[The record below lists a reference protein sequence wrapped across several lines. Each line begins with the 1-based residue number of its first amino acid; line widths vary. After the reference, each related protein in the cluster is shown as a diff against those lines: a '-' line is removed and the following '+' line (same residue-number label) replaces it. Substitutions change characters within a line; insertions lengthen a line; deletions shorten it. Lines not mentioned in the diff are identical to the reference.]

1 VTRRRRVAQLVVVAL
16 VTALAASGCGP
27 SLQSLGIGRSVPGDS
42 YPMTVVFSDA
52 TGLPVGGHVELH
64 NVTVGRVQSLET
76 KDFKAYVH
84 VRVSSSVKLPVGTTA
99 DLALTT
105 PLGEEYV
112 DLMPPTSTTGENLA
126 ADAVIGARETT
137 RSPDVENLLGA
148 FSAILNGGGIE
159 QIHTIIAELN
169 KALTGKASAGR
180 SLIANFNTVLAQ
192 LADHTTQIDA
202 TLQSINTVS
211 KQFASQR
218 QLIDRAL
225 TRLSPGIKNLSADTA
240 AFTKLLTHLSRL
252 GRTATSVLN
261 QVQSTLIA
269 DLRGLAPTLDTLVLL
284 RPGLRGVVTGLR
296 RFAILLNRAIPGDFL
311 NLDGS
316 IVTRQP

>member
-1 VTRRRRVAQLVVVAL
+1 MTRRHGVVRG
-16 VTALAASGCGP
+16 LAAAGICMLAVTGCGP
-27 SLQSLGIGRSVPGDS
+27 GLESLGIGRSVPGDS
-42 YPMTVVFSDA
+42 YPLTVVFKDA
-52 TGLPVGGHVELH
+52 TGLPVGGRVELH

-76 KDFKAYVH
+76 KDFVAYVH
-84 VRVSSSVKLPVGTTA
+84 TRISSKVKLPVGTTA

-112 DLMPPTSTTGENLA
+112 NLTPPPSNGGAILG
-126 ADAVIGARETT
+126 ADGIITARHTT

-159 QIHTIIAELN
+159 QIRTIITQLN

-180 SLIANFNTVLAQ
+180 SLIANVNTVLAQ
-192 LADHTTQIDA
+192 LADHTTEIDA

-225 TRLSPGIKNLSADTA
+225 TKLSPGIKDLSADTA

-252 GRTATSVLN
+252 GRTATLVLH
-261 QVQSTLIA
+261 QVQGTLVA

-296 RFAILLNRAIPGDFL
+296 RFAILLDRAIPGDFL

-316 IVTRQP
+316 ILASPP

>member
-1 VTRRRRVAQLVVVAL
+1 MTRRLAQAIGAAVTCMLVV
-16 VTALAASGCGP
+16 TGCGP
-27 SLQSLGIGRSVPGDS
+27 GLQSLGIGRSVPGDS
-42 YPMTVVFSDA
+42 YPLTVVFKDA
-52 TGLPVGGHVELH
+52 TGLPVGGRVELH
-64 NVTVGRVQSLET
+64 NVTVGRVQSLQT

-84 VRVSSSVKLPVGTTA
+84 TRISSKVRLPVGTTA

-112 DLMPPTSTTGENLA
+112 NLTPPTSTDGEILG
-126 ADAVIGARETT
+126 ADDVITARLTS

-159 QIHTIIAELN
+159 QIHTIIAQLN
-169 KALTGKASAGR
+169 KALTGKATAGR
-180 SLIANFNTVLAQ
+180 SLIANINTVLAQ
-192 LADHTTQIDA
+192 LADHTTDIDN

-225 TRLSPGIKNLSADTA
+225 TQLSPGIKDLSADTA

-252 GRTATSVLN
+252 GRTATLVLN
-261 QVQSTLIA
+261 QVQGTLVA

-296 RFAILLNRAIPGDFL
+296 RFAILLDRAIPGDFL

-316 IVTRQP
+316 ILASQP

>member
-1 VTRRRRVAQLVVVAL
+1 
-16 VTALAASGCGP
+16 
-27 SLQSLGIGRSVPGDS
+27 
-42 YPMTVVFSDA
+42 MTIVFKDA
-52 TGLPVGGHVELH
+52 TGLPVGGRIELH

-84 VRVSSSVKLPVGTTA
+84 MRISSNVKLPVGTTA

-112 DLMPPTSTTGENLA
+112 NLTPPPSTGG
-126 ADAVIGARETT
+126 AVLGANDIITASNTT

-159 QIHTIIAELN
+159 QIHTIIAELD
-169 KALTGKASAGR
+169 KALTGKATAGR
-180 SLIANFNTVLAQ
+180 SLIANVNTVLKQ
-192 LADHTTQIDA
+192 LSEHTAQIDA

-211 KQFASQR
+211 KQFAAQR
-218 QLIDRAL
+218 QLISRAL
-225 TRLSPGIKNLSADTA
+225 TQLSPGIKDLSSDTA

-261 QVQSTLIA
+261 QVQGTLVA

-296 RFAILLNRAIPGDFL
+296 RFALLLDRAIPGDFL
-311 NLDGS
+311 NLNGS
-316 IVTRQP
+316 ILAGPP